1 MPIFS
6 TDLLPKLHAND
17 PTVTELI
24 CSQAKGVNLT
34 SQEVEDI
41 ATALQNNTK
50 VEIISFLGNP
60 INANAAR
67 LLAQFF
73 MVNTGLKQ
81 AYLGTC
87 DLRSNV
93 SIILPPL
100 ETHPSLVL
108 LDLNT
113 NSLGDED
120 GLHIVSLLKK
130 NTVLEELEVG
140 NNNLTRESYQIMRNA
155 LEDNPELAAKL
166 DFCSTPEQYFDSP
179 EKDVIAEIRT
189 FCETKKM
196 GIGCKM

>member
-1 MPIFS
+1 M
-6 TDLLPKLHAND
+6 
-17 PTVTELI
+17 
-24 CSQAKGVNLT
+24 T
-34 SQEVEDI
+34 SQEVENI

-50 VEIISFLGNP
+50 VKTISFLGNP

-87 DLRSNV
+87 DLHSNV
-93 SIILPPL
+93 SIILQPL

-113 NSLGDED
+113 NGLDNAD
-120 GLHIVSLLKK
+120 GLHIATLLKK

-140 NNNLTRESYQIMRNA
+140 NNNFTKEAYQNMKNA
-155 LEDNPELAAKL
+155 LEENPELAAKL
-166 DFCSTPEQYFDSP
+166 DFCSTTEQYFDSP
-179 EKDVIAEIRT
+179 EKDVIEEIRA
-189 FCETKKM
+189 FCDTKKM